1 MTLKRGRLIILTK
14 IFKSKTKL
22 LYFTQNSPIHQI
34 GNYDLILS
42 PMFYWVKKVELP
54 VKKLSAAK
62 KLAESIY
69 EGSLPEGDFAYD
81 VSKVGD
87 EFIIIAYDKE
97 TISKEI
103 SKKFIKNAKVNSVYF
118 AQNEFSDLKACC
130 GIDKVNSLVNLD
142 GLIMQ
147 VPRLCTESKKEV
159 GAYLK
164 DKKLSNKRISLGSL
178 ESSVISSKE
187 VYMLA
192 AGVAFLFSS
201 FVLDW
206 FNYSSATTLLDER
219 RSEIVSK
226 YKLPQTSIQLNSI
239 KKTLTKTFNVQKK
252 IRDEVFVF
260 NSISLKKGEF
270 IESINAN
277 TKETV
282 VIIKVESSSREEHI
296 KSQISKM
303 VKVKSS
309 EFSDGHLTIR
319 VAS

>member
-1 MTLKRGRLIILTK
+1 MTK
-14 IFKSKTKL
+14 IFKSKSKL
-22 LYFTQNSPIHQI
+22 LYFTQNSPIHEI
-34 GNYDLILS
+34 GSYALILS
-42 PMFYWVKKVELP
+42 PMFYWVKKVSLP
-54 VKKLSAAK
+54 VKKVSAAK

-69 EGSLPEGDFAYD
+69 EGSLPKGDFAYD
-81 VSKVGD
+81 VSKSGD
-87 EFIIIAYDKE
+87 EFVIIAYDKE
-97 TISKEI
+97 KISSEI
-103 SKKFIKNAKVNSVYF
+103 SKKFIKKSKVDSVYF
-118 AQNEFSDLKACC
+118 AQNEFSDLKECC
-130 GIDKVNSLVNLD
+130 GIDKVSSLVNLN

-159 GAYLK
+159 SEYLI
-164 DKKLSNKRISLGSL
+164 DKKLSKNRISLGSL
-178 ESSVISSKE
+178 ESSVISLKE
-187 VYMLA
+187 VYILA
-192 AGVAFLFSS
+192 AGVALLFSS
-201 FVLDW
+201 FSLDW